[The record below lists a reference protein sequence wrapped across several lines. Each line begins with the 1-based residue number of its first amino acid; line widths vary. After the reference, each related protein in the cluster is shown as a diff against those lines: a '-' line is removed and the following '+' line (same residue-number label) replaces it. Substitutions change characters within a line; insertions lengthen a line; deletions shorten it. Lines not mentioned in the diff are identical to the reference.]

1 MKLLSSD
8 FFPAKQAYR
17 WRTTSLNDTAD
28 AEDFPEQVWMRTAGN
43 DSSLLCTQVSQV
55 SSCSCQQLFMMDQRN
70 EQNLSLVFNSQAV
83 YYPQWVQNAKGMGLF
98 LTVSSCTEICKM
110 LWPQGQLVPGTW
122 QTKSSLAKRWAELAR
137 GKWYWADWWDRRR
150 KSWNLT

>member
-43 DSSLLCTQVSQV
+43 DSSLLCTQVSKE

-70 EQNLSLVFNSQAV
+70 EQNLSLVFLIDFRQLAGSILSTVSTKCQRNGAVSHSQLMHRDM
-83 YYPQWVQNAKGMGLF
+83 QNA
-98 LTVSSCTEICKM
+98 LTSGAVSSRNLADKIKLSKEVS
-110 LWPQGQLVPGTW
+110 WAGTW
-122 QTKSSLAKRWAELAR
+122 EVVLGRLM
-137 GKWYWADWWDRRR
+137 G
-150 KSWNLT
+150 